1 MGDDIAVHARKA
13 LLTFHYICFIY
24 ISYRFVSFL
33 LLFFLFFFFFFPVF
47 NSVSRKEAFYFFLS
61 LSRSFS
67 LSVWLQKIRWL
78 QIPFTVA
85 AQAQT
90 PATRARRSN
99 VRVTGPVLV
108 RDSVQ
113 SRSVV
118 EGTVGRDETLFD
130 ASGPLEFLSS
140 DALVSG
146 VIGSRNGRSR
156 GTGHVAAQP
165 SIEFDGRWWWPP
177 AILLLQRYGN
187 RKGEHLGDAVLH
199 VVSQPGG
206 QTARVQLVEF
216 DQLEQVIEPGYSL
229 VEGVQPAVAP
239 FVENLKSTWDVI
251 IIKIQIIY
259 IARETY

>member
-33 LLFFLFFFFFFPVF
+33 LLFFLFFVFFFL
-47 NSVSRKEAFYFFLS
+47 FLTVLAAKRRSIS
-61 LSRSFS
+61 LSFSRSFS

-165 SIEFDGRWWWPP
+165 SIEFDGRWW
-177 AILLLQRYGN
+177 
-187 RKGEHLGDAVLH
+187 
-199 VVSQPGG
+199 
-206 QTARVQLVEF
+206 
-216 DQLEQVIEPGYSL
+216 
-229 VEGVQPAVAP
+229 
-239 FVENLKSTWDVI
+239 
-251 IIKIQIIY
+251 
-259 IARETY
+259 

>member
-1 MGDDIAVHARKA
+1 MFHIHIVSICIISPP
-13 LLTFHYICFIY
+13 LLP
-24 ISYRFVSFL
+24 L
-33 LLFFLFFFFFFPVF
+33 LLLFFPVF

-165 SIEFDGRWWWPP
+165 SIEFDGRWW
-177 AILLLQRYGN
+177 
-187 RKGEHLGDAVLH
+187 
-199 VVSQPGG
+199 
-206 QTARVQLVEF
+206 
-216 DQLEQVIEPGYSL
+216 
-229 VEGVQPAVAP
+229 
-239 FVENLKSTWDVI
+239 
-251 IIKIQIIY
+251 
-259 IARETY
+259 

>member
-165 SIEFDGRWWWPP
+165 SIEFDGRWW
-177 AILLLQRYGN
+177 
-187 RKGEHLGDAVLH
+187 
-199 VVSQPGG
+199 
-206 QTARVQLVEF
+206 
-216 DQLEQVIEPGYSL
+216 
-229 VEGVQPAVAP
+229 
-239 FVENLKSTWDVI
+239 
-251 IIKIQIIY
+251 
-259 IARETY
+259 

>member
-13 LLTFHYICFIY
+13 LLTFHYI
-24 ISYRFVSFL
+24 SYVSYTYRIDLYHFSSSSSSSSSF
-33 LLFFLFFFFFFPVF
+33 FFLFLTVLAAKRR
-47 NSVSRKEAFYFFLS
+47 SISLS
-61 LSRSFS
+61 FSRSFS

-165 SIEFDGRWWWPP
+165 SIEFDGRWW
-177 AILLLQRYGN
+177 
-187 RKGEHLGDAVLH
+187 
-199 VVSQPGG
+199 
-206 QTARVQLVEF
+206 
-216 DQLEQVIEPGYSL
+216 
-229 VEGVQPAVAP
+229 
-239 FVENLKSTWDVI
+239 
-251 IIKIQIIY
+251 
-259 IARETY
+259 